1 MRRPLALLC
10 LMAALVAPLLCQAEA
25 ADELARSLAELV
37 VPSVLE
43 PSGTDGCTGLCQ
55 ATMKAEVHP
64 GVGLDTSPE
73 VPPGAILAA
82 IVPPAPSR
90 RPDGPRAPG
99 SAAWPSDLAPRRQA
113 RLQVFLF

>member
-1 MRRPLALLC
+1 MRRSLALLC
-10 LMAALVAPLLCQAEA
+10 LVAALAAPLLCQADA

-37 VPSVLE
+37 VPGVIE
-43 PSGTDGCTGLCQ
+43 PTGADGCAGLCQ
-55 ATMKAEVHP
+55 ASMKAEAHP

-73 VPPGAILAA
+73 APPGAILAA

-99 SAAWPSDLAPRRQA
+99 SAAWPSDHAPRRQA